1 MDRDRVIQAY
11 LQRLLTWETP
21 LSRGTLAAI
30 ARDVGI
36 TKAELDTIRLQSQSY
51 LTRGRSYLEFGR
63 LNDAIAELTQAATLQ
78 PANLDVL
85 HTLAS
90 AYSQR
95 YTRQK
100 DVSDQQRA
108 LVIAQRC
115 LDLKPDDKEARELID
130 RLEHRLS
137 HHRLAL
143 LTRRQLT
150 IMAATL
156 VAVGVGA
163 MGMGHL
169 PMFSD
174 PIPQGPAPGT
184 IVPGAGTVP
193 AGAGSSGETDVE
205 TNGETGD
212 SPDGKTTPVEGPVED
227 ERPVITLLS
236 ATTIPILY
244 DYPDLRVEAR
254 LSQLG
259 DYDGASYYKLQGVL
273 INDSDQELSQLGLT
287 VDFLDSNG
295 VAIAATTHAALTSR
309 DASLRPDDTHAFTLV
324 QKVTPELDA
333 VRLTVTNVE
342 QTPAR
347 STYVPPTTIDYSWG
361 QEPPDAISFDLV
373 SRSEQRGDPA
383 SQTTFNSEW
392 VLVNTSPDPI
402 NLLTLRADFYDPDA
416 QLIQSEDI
424 AAIGDDA
431 PLLPGETRPFRVI
444 KPLARD
450 YGRYRVTVL
459 GAE

>member
-1 MDRDRVIQAY
+1 MDRDRVIQDY
-11 LQRLLTWETP
+11 IQRLLTWETP
-21 LSRGTLAAI
+21 LSQGTMAAI

-36 TKAELDTIRLQSQSY
+36 TKAELDTIRLQAQSY

-63 LNDAIAELTQAATLQ
+63 LNDAITELTQAATLQ

-100 DVSDQQRA
+100 DLSDQQRA

-115 LDLKPDDKEARELID
+115 VDLKPDDREARGLID
-130 RLEHRLS
+130 LS
-137 HHRLAL
+137 ERRISGNLLAL
-143 LTRRQLT
+143 LTRRQLA
-150 IMAATL
+150 ILAGTL
-156 VAVGVGA
+156 VVVGA
-163 MGMGHL
+163 GTVGMGHL

-184 IVPGAGTVP
+184 IIPGAGTVP
-193 AGAGSSGETDVE
+193 GGAGSSGDDSETSETDGA
-205 TNGETGD
+205 TAD
-212 SPDGKTTPVEGPVED
+212 SPGGKTTPAED
-227 ERPVITLLS
+227 GSPVITLSS
-236 ATTIPILY
+236 ATTIPILF
-244 DYPDLRVEAR
+244 DYSDLRVEAR

-259 DYDGASYYKLQGVL
+259 DYDDATYYKLQGVL
-273 INDSDQELSQLGLT
+273 LNDSDQELSQLSFT
-287 VDFLDSNG
+287 VDFLDSNN
-295 VAIAATTHAALTSR
+295 VAIAATTHTTLTSR
-309 DASLRPDDTHAFTLV
+309 DASLRPDDTRAFTLV
-324 QKVTPELDA
+324 QKITPQLDA
-333 VRLTVTNVE
+333 VRITVTNIE

-347 STYVPPTTIDYSWG
+347 RTYVPPTTIRYGWG

-383 SQTTFNSEW
+383 SQTPFNGEW
-392 VLVNTSPDPI
+392 VLVNTGPDPI
-402 NLLTLRADFYDPDA
+402 NLLTLRADFYDPSA
-416 QLIQSEDI
+416 QLMQSEEI

-444 KPLARD
+444 KTLAGD
-450 YGRYRVTVL
+450 YGRYQVTVL
-459 GAE
+459 AAE